1 MRVCLS
7 HGVSLFLNCKL
18 EGSVFSCVCV
28 RSLCLRICVPPVSTD
43 GGEAPGSRVDWK
55 ATVIPNALSGVYGN
69 PSRNHL
75 TGTTLGVC
83 SFTCQ
88 IVFETIRATPTRQAR
103 ILVAYYLR
111 YLRLRYA
118 VGAPEQESGGKE
130 WCAMGLEFS
139 TNVMMKGHVGG
150 GMLVAS
156 RVGRFC

>member
-1 MRVCLS
+1 
-7 HGVSLFLNCKL
+7 
-18 EGSVFSCVCV
+18 
-28 RSLCLRICVPPVSTD
+28 VPPVSTD

-75 TGTTLGVC
+75 TGTTLGVY

-118 VGAPEQESGGKE
+118 VGALRKKAEERSGAQWGSNFLR
-130 WCAMGLEFS
+130 M
-139 TNVMMKGHVGG
+139 
-150 GMLVAS
+150 
-156 RVGRFC
+156 